1 MEADLHRLPWHD
13 GLPEVL
19 EPSLKPFRERLEASY
34 SPMTNMF
41 EISYERK

>member
-1 MEADLHRLPWHD
+1 MEADPHRLPWQD

-19 EPSLKPFRERLEASY
+19 ESSLKPFRDRLEASY
-34 SPMTNMF
+34 GRITNMF